1 MASGAGFE
9 PKHRHF
15 KVHLNYTAAMAL
27 NQLHQNM
34 IVLSAV
40 NVFLKKCANPG
51 LFFVY
56 FCSFLVTISIQIE
69 KACWCAWDSNPG
81 PQDSRCRQNHRAMAV
96 NVIKHFWT
104 IFGLF
109 ICSTLLELQNNQ
121 QCKSLLLKMG
131 HCNILPMTG
140 FEHGPLVLEV
150 TSTLYA
156 Y

>member
-69 KACWCAWDSNPG
+69 KSMLV
-81 PQDSRCRQNHRAMAV
+81 R
-96 NVIKHFWT
+96 
-104 IFGLF
+104 L
-109 ICSTLLELQNNQ
+109 
-121 QCKSLLLKMG
+121 
-131 HCNILPMTG
+131 G
-140 FEHGPLVLEV
+140 FEPG
-150 TSTLYA
+150 A
-156 Y
+156 AG